1 MSKYTELAIK
11 TNAVEDVK
19 TQVEKS
25 APILAAKLNA
35 IISSQSAV
43 VMEAQ
48 ADLVEADQLVD
59 KARGYITTNAQ
70 TWLSQLNYAKT
81 QRDMASEDLNVA
93 EDYFDELKE
102 EAKLFV

>member
-19 TQVEKS
+19 TRVEKS

-35 IISSQSAV
+35 VISSQSAV

-48 ADLVEADQLVD
+48 ENDIPIIELPCNL
-59 KARGYITTNAQ
+59 TNRMQ
-70 TWLSQLNYAKT
+70 VYPETKKYLT
-81 QRDMASEDLNVA
+81 
-93 EDYFDELKE
+93 ELGFYKI
-102 EAKLFV
+102 